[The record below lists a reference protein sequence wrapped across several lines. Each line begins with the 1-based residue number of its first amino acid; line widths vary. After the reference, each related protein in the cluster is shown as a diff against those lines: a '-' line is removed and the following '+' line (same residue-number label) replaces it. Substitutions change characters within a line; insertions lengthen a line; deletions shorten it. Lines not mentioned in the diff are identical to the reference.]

1 MVLALLDRGF
11 AVNPIDSPDPSS
23 TAKTPTDISSAPKV
37 NASTPSLE
45 SSSASPNDAPT
56 SHLPAAGEAPGNA
69 PSGDAG
75 AHADA
80 ASPPAEGGDATASAS
95 SESTATGGEAP
106 SVAPEK
112 KKRRRR
118 RRKKPGA
125 GAQAGQAGQGGQ
137 AGGATHEEGAEA
149 HEEGA
154 EDGDASESAGGETSE
169 SEAPAGEGAAAGA
182 SADAK
187 GGKRDK
193 KKKPKKDRPAKESRE
208 RPAFNVGDVVFGKI
222 LDVGEDAI
230 FVDLSGKG
238 RAVFDKLELLLPE
251 DVADTIEEESR
262 RAEARAEAIISGRD
276 PDAAEAAAAANHAKE
291 AASRAPAGENA
302 EASEVAP
309 TEPADPPA
317 EASLS
322 GSSGSPSEGKLTNG
336 GTEASA
342 SSSSDVSGEHTV
354 EGAPLRRIVQPRLR
368 SEPPTETSPSEEPA
382 APAAAEGENGSTNGA
397 VAAADG
403 EGAVERADVAT
414 TVESVEGDAATG
426 EGAEAAAEGAEEA
439 ESLTPGVVQL
449 PRVVLEPG
457 APFVGVVH
465 NDGGRGGLVVLTH
478 HPKRASKAKPTVAA
492 AYKQKTEIFGLVTGV
507 IKGGVEVDVDGVRAF
522 APGSHMDLRLG
533 ADLHPLVGGR
543 LPFFVTQYGKRGRD
557 VVLSRRAL
565 LEAEAKVT
573 REAALAKITPGS
585 TVPGT
590 VRSVVQF
597 GAFIDIGGV
606 EGLVPLTE
614 MSHNRGDTPSDVF
627 KVGVTLDVKILRV
640 DEKGKVWL
648 SRRATIPDPWGAVAE
663 KYAFGTRHTGK
674 VVRLQPFGAFVELE
688 PGVDGLIHTAD
699 LSITRIEHPSDV
711 VKVGDAIEVVV
722 ASLDPGSHRIGL
734 HPAPTGAA
742 ADEAPQRVQLH
753 KVVKVQ
759 VVSIETG
766 GLTVRVLGATGRHA
780 RGFIPAGG
788 TGTPRGTDLRKAF
801 PPGHKLDA
809 KVIEMDPKRSEIKL
823 SIRAMQEESERS
835 AYQQYRQQVK
845 REAKFGTFADL
856 LAKRGPTQ
864 K

>member
-1 MVLALLDRGF
+1 M
-11 AVNPIDSPDPSS
+11 NPIDSPDPSS
-23 TAKTPTDISSAPKV
+23 TGKTQTDISSAPKV
-37 NASTPSLE
+37 NASTPSIE
-45 SSSASPNDAPT
+45 SSSASPNDAPSVST
-56 SHLPAAGEAPGNA
+56 SPGNASEADPSQVSAPGSGSAGEASSSGESA
-69 PSGDAG
+69 SAGTPS
-75 AHADA
+75 
-80 ASPPAEGGDATASAS
+80 PEGGA
-95 SESTATGGEAP
+95 
-106 SVAPEK
+106 APEK

-125 GAQAGQAGQGGQ
+125 AAGAQAAG
-137 AGGATHEEGAEA
+137 AGAGPDSA

-154 EDGDASESAGGETSE
+154 DDGESDDSQAGETPALQASAEGGEAA
-169 SEAPAGEGAAAGA
+169 EAKEAKPGEGGAEAKAGDK
-182 SADAK
+182 SK
-187 GGKRDK
+187 KDK
-193 KKKPKKDRPAKESRE
+193 KKKPKKDRPAKDARE

-222 LDVGEDAI
+222 LEVGEDAI

-238 RAVFDKLELLLPE
+238 RAIFDKLELLLPE
-251 DVADTIEEESR
+251 DVADQIEDEAR

-276 PDAAEAAAAANHAKE
+276 PDAAEAAAAANHAAKE
-291 AASRAPAGENA
+291 AAAKAATEPASAEGAPVA
-302 EASEVAP
+302 EASAEAA
-309 TEPADPPA
+309 EPA
-317 EASLS
+317 
-322 GSSGSPSEGKLTNG
+322 LTNG
-336 GTEASA
+336 HVAG
-342 SSSSDVSGEHTV
+342 GENH
-354 EGAPLRRIVQPRLR
+354 ADLDLANHRRIVQSRPK
-368 SEPPTETSPSEEPA
+368 SEPPTEGAAPEGETPA
-382 APAAAEGENGSTNGA
+382 AEAAP
-397 VAAADG
+397 
-403 EGAVERADVAT
+403 T
-414 TVESVEGDAATG
+414 T
-426 EGAEAAAEGAEEA
+426 EGAEAPAAVEGEGNEAAASESGSEQPSAEGAA
-439 ESLTPGVVQL
+439 EPAGPGVVQL
-449 PRVVLEPG
+449 PRVVLEAG

-478 HPKRASKAKPTVAA
+478 HPKRASKAKPQVAA
-492 AYKQKTEIFGLVTGV
+492 AFKQKTEIFGLVTGV

-533 ADLHPLVGGR
+533 ADLHPLVGRR

-573 REAALAKITPGS
+573 REAALAKIQPGT
-585 TVPGT
+585 TVTGT

-627 KVGVTLDVKILRV
+627 KVNAQVEVKILRI

-663 KYAFGTRHTGK
+663 KYAFGTKHTGK

-699 LSITRIEHPSDV
+699 LAIKRIEHPSEV
-711 VKVGDAIEVVV
+711 VNVGDPIEVVV

-734 HPAPTGAA
+734 HPAPTGDAA
-742 ADEAPQRVQLH
+742 GETPQRVQLH

-801 PPGHKLDA
+801 PPGHTLDA

>member
-1 MVLALLDRGF
+1 M
-11 AVNPIDSPDPSS
+11 NPIDSSDPSS
-23 TAKTPTDISSAPKV
+23 TGKPPTDISSAPKV
-37 NASTPSLE
+37 NASTHSLE

-56 SHLPAAGEAPGNA
+56 SHLPASGEAQVASPGPTEGRGESNAHEEASTPAAGE
-69 PSGDAG
+69 ST
-75 AHADA
+75 
-80 ASPPAEGGDATASAS
+80 SPDTG
-95 SESTATGGEAP
+95 TGGEAAA
-106 SVAPEK
+106 SGEAGAATGGPEK

-118 RRKKPGA
+118 RRKKSGA
-125 GAQAGQAGQGGQ
+125 GAQATAGTP
-137 AGGATHEEGAEA
+137 GAEAQEEGEEGEGAEA
-149 HEEGA
+149 
-154 EDGDASESAGGETSE
+154 SE
-169 SEAPAGEGAAAGA
+169 SEASASVPGNAEGGA
-182 SADAK
+182 SADAEGK
-187 GGKRDK
+187 GAKASKDK
-193 KKKPKKDRPAKESRE
+193 KKKPKKDQRPAKEARE

-238 RAVFDKLELLLPE
+238 RAIFDKLELLLPE
-251 DVADTIEEESR
+251 DVADQLEEESR

-276 PDAAEAAAAANHAKE
+276 PDAAEAAAAASHAKE
-291 AASRAPAGENA
+291 AEERAKSLATVGEATPAATDAGSEASQASPASQAGE
-302 EASEVAP
+302 
-309 TEPADPPA
+309 
-317 EASLS
+317 
-322 GSSGSPSEGKLTNG
+322 LTNG
-336 GTEASA
+336 SLEAGDLGTDA
-342 SSSSDVSGEHTV
+342 
-354 EGAPLRRIVQPRLR
+354 EGLPHRRIVQARPKD
-368 SEPPTETSPSEEPA
+368 EETAGAETLANGQAE
-382 APAAAEGENGSTNGA
+382 APVAAAEAS
-397 VAAADG
+397 
-403 EGAVERADVAT
+403 DVA
-414 TVESVEGDAATG
+414 SGG
-426 EGAEAAAEGAEEA
+426 EAEAAPVESAESAGSGEGTPEAQAEGVEAAAAEPLA
-439 ESLTPGVVQL
+439 AGVVQL

-492 AYKQKTEIFGLVTGV
+492 AYKQKNEIFGLVTGV

-533 ADLHPLVGGR
+533 ADLHPLVGRR

-585 TVPGT
+585 VVPGV

-627 KVGVTLDVKILRV
+627 KVGATVDVKILRV

-648 SRRATIPDPWGAVAE
+648 SRRATIPDPWLAVAE

-674 VVRLQPFGAFVELE
+674 IVRLQPFGAFVELE

-699 LSITRIEHPSDV
+699 LSIKRIEHPSDV
-711 VKVGDAIEVVV
+711 VNVGDPIEVVV

-734 HPAPTGAA
+734 HPAPSGPA

-801 PPGHKLDA
+801 PPGHTLDA

-823 SIRAMQEESERS
+823 SIRAMQEETERS

>member
-1 MVLALLDRGF
+1 MLLALLDRGF

-23 TAKTPTDISSAPKV
+23 TGKNSSPEISSAPKV
-37 NASTPSLE
+37 NAPTPSHE
-45 SSSASPNDAPT
+45 SSTASPNDASQSSGT
-56 SHLPAAGEAPGNA
+56 QSPAGADVASISSSSSGATEGSSQASSATEGA
-69 PSGDAG
+69 PS
-75 AHADA
+75 
-80 ASPPAEGGDATASAS
+80 EASAS
-95 SESTATGGEAP
+95 GEGQAAAEGQAAG
-106 SVAPEK
+106 SPEK

-118 RRKKPGA
+118 RRKKSGAHAGQPGDAAKAASGEGSDEEGEEESEAAEGASAEGA
-125 GAQAGQAGQGGQ
+125 GAA
-137 AGGATHEEGAEA
+137 GAE
-149 HEEGA
+149 
-154 EDGDASESAGGETSE
+154 GEK
-169 SEAPAGEGAAAGA
+169 AEGAAAE
-182 SADAK
+182 
-187 GGKRDK
+187 GGDKSDKKDKK
-193 KKKPKKDRPAKESRE
+193 KKKPKKDRPAKETRE
-208 RPAFNVGDVVFGKI
+208 RPAFGVGEVVFGKI
-222 LDVGEDAI
+222 LEVGEDAI
-230 FVDLSGKG
+230 FVDLSGKA
-238 RAVFDKLELLLPE
+238 RAIFDKLELLLPE
-251 DVADTIEEESR
+251 DVADQVEDEAR
-262 RAEARAEAIISGRD
+262 RAEARAEAIITGRD

-291 AASRAPAGENA
+291 TAAKAGQEQQAEAQAEVASEAPAEVVVTNG
-302 EASEVAP
+302 STEVAV
-309 TEPADPPA
+309 PA
-317 EASLS
+317 EQGSGASL
-322 GSSGSPSEGKLTNG
+322 
-336 GTEASA
+336 
-342 SSSSDVSGEHTV
+342 D
-354 EGAPLRRIVQPRLR
+354 GAHRRIVQPRLR
-368 SEPPTETSPSEEPA
+368 SEPP
-382 APAAAEGENGSTNGA
+382 
-397 VAAADG
+397 
-403 EGAVERADVAT
+403 
-414 TVESVEGDAATG
+414 
-426 EGAEAAAEGAEEA
+426 EGAEAAAEEAPVNGQVEGAPVEA
-439 ESLTPGVVQL
+439 AAPAEATQAEGEAAPAAGEAAAEVPDAAPSEPAEPLPAGVVQL

-478 HPKRASKAKPTVAA
+478 HPRRASKAKPQVAA
-492 AYKQKTEIFGLVTGV
+492 AFKQKTEIFGLVSGV

-533 ADLHPLVGGR
+533 ADLHPLVGKR

-565 LEAEAKVT
+565 LEAEAKVA
-573 REAALAKITPGS
+573 RESALAKIQPGS
-585 TVPGT
+585 TVTGV

-627 KVGVTLDVKILRV
+627 KVGATVDVKILRV

-648 SRRATIPDPWGAVAE
+648 SRKATISDPWLAVAE
-663 KYAFGTRHTGK
+663 KYAFGSRHTGK
-674 VVRLQPFGAFVELE
+674 VVRLQPFGAFIELE

-699 LSITRIEHPSDV
+699 LAIKRIEHPSEV
-711 VKVGDAIEVVV
+711 VTVGDPIEVVV

-801 PPGHKLDA
+801 PPGHTLDA

-823 SIRAMQEESERS
+823 SIRAMQEENERS